1 MPRPRDHSISSTI
14 STGLSKGSVNPTAL
28 NKECKWFGA
37 GAARINCAGL
47 YKSRR
52 NTALPLRRR
61 KPYTTAK
68 MIHGREAALITLRRV
83 EQVPAPYLNRARA
96 AAAGILSAPSSSSS
110 SRRGV
115 TQPARIASAMGT
127 AGAGAAE
134 ARMKVSFQ
142 PAAASR
148 DSRERPIIS
157 R

>member
-14 STGLSKGSVNPTAL
+14 STGLSKGSVNPNAL

-96 AAAGILSAPSSSSS
+96 AADGILSAPSSSSS
-110 SRRGV
+110 RRGV
-115 TQPARIASAMGT
+115 TRPARIAGTMGT
-127 AGAGAAE
+127 ARAGSAE

>member
-110 SRRGV
+110 RRGV
-115 TQPARIASAMGT
+115 TRPARIAGTMGT
-127 AGAGAAE
+127 AGAGSVE
-134 ARMKVSFQ
+134 AQMKVSFQ

>member
-14 STGLSKGSVNPTAL
+14 STGLRKGSVNPTAV

-115 TQPARIASAMGT
+115 TRPARIASAMGT
-127 AGAGAAE
+127 AGAGSVE
-134 ARMKVSFQ
+134 AQMKVSFQ